1 MTTYTLRSA
10 NPAKTRADVV
20 VVGVHTGQKS
30 AQVCEAAREVAD
42 AYGRKWR
49 PLLTN
54 LGVTGKA
61 GEAIKLPT
69 AGVINAPLVL
79 LVGLGADPADPVAVR
94 RAAGLAARNT
104 PNAASVALALPAA
117 EPALVAAATEGH
129 LLGGYSFT
137 QFKSAEAKAS
147 GPSDVVVL
155 SSIARQSAATE
166 AFEQAQ
172 IVASAVAACRDWVN
186 MPPGDLTPPL
196 FAAAV
201 TTAHAELTKGR
212 GAPKMTVEVFDRDA
226 LAAMGCGG
234 ILCVGDSSAAAPR
247 LVKLTWAP
255 RKATTHLALV
265 GKGVTFDSGGLT
277 IKPSAGMK
285 DMKGDMAGAA
295 AAIQATF
302 AIARLG
308 LPIKVTT
315 FVPMA
320 ENMVSGTAMRPGDV
334 VTSHSGKTV
343 EIANTDAEGR
353 MLLIDGLDLAVAEEP
368 DLVIDIATLTGHMHA
383 ALGDK
388 VSAVLGDEEVV
399 QRVLSAGEAA
409 GEAHWPMPIP
419 EEMSERIT
427 SSKVADLLQ
436 HDWVRWGGGLYAA
449 AFLREFTAQVP
460 WAHLDIAGKEIN
472 GGGSYGHVVSGGTG
486 FGVSTLVEV
495 ARSLVSG

>member
-1 MTTYTLRSA
+1 
-10 NPAKTRADVV
+10 
-20 VVGVHTGQKS
+20 
-30 AQVCEAAREVAD
+30 
-42 AYGRKWR
+42 
-49 PLLTN
+49 
-54 LGVTGKA
+54 
-61 GEAIKLPT
+61 
-69 AGVINAPLVL
+69 
-79 LVGLGADPADPVAVR
+79 
-94 RAAGLAARNT
+94 
-104 PNAASVALALPAA
+104 
-117 EPALVAAATEGH
+117 
-129 LLGGYSFT
+129 
-137 QFKSAEAKAS
+137 
-147 GPSDVVVL
+147 
-155 SSIARQSAATE
+155 
-166 AFEQAQ
+166 
-172 IVASAVAACRDWVN
+172 
-186 MPPGDLTPPL
+186 
-196 FAAAV
+196 
-201 TTAHAELTKGR
+201 
-212 GAPKMTVEVFDRDA
+212 
-226 LAAMGCGG
+226 
-234 ILCVGDSSAAAPR
+234 
-247 LVKLTWAP
+247 
-255 RKATTHLALV
+255 
-265 GKGVTFDSGGLT
+265 
-277 IKPSAGMK
+277 
-285 DMKGDMAGAA
+285 MAGAA

-399 QRVLSAGEAA
+399 QRVLS
-409 GEAHWPMPIP
+409 P